1 MSCGCRCIY
10 KLCYIR
16 LYGFSYSDVWSYCE
30 DFFLETRKEHP
41 DIPFPPRLNNLMS
54 NTTKFG
60 DIVIIVPIQRL
71 APKRRCI
78 GTECPFREFLMNI
91 IQLGTKKTMIG
102 LLTQNLPFLATLLQP
117 AFVQPPVLTLT
128 FLPILWENTGN
139 FLWPVLKLLF
149 MKTPIYMNVLEMDFF
164 RSLARQEV
172 VLAGILSNYPM
183 GYCRAQVQVQVRWG
197 SGGLFLTLKGS
208 KLEEKLL
215 RVLSCHLVK
224 SFVGSCAFKA

>member
-139 FLWPVLKLLF
+139 FLWPVSSLKVTFHEDPNLYECPRNGFLQKF
-149 MKTPIYMNVLEMDFF
+149 SST
-164 RSLARQEV
+164 RSCLGRHSIK
-172 VLAGILSNYPM
+172 LSYGILSSSGSGP
-183 GYCRAQVQVQVRWG
+183 GQVRVRRT
-197 SGGLFLTLKGS
+197 FLDFKG
-208 KLEEKLL
+208 
-215 RVLSCHLVK
+215 V
-224 SFVGSCAFKA
+224 